1 MIRREYQKLLPADAA
16 EAFQARSFDVVEY
29 VHRHLD
35 SGVAEAMQDGRGR
48 PVLYHGHCQQKT
60 LGLDVEAVSLLR
72 RLGYEVRSTN
82 VECCG
87 MAGSFAYKQEYD
99 ELSMRVGEDLQ
110 RQLEANGCNPG
121 RTTPRSYTRTGALPP
136 APRPD
141 RFLPRAGSPVKNR
154 CRPSSDAQWFIRSTR
169 SLPACRSVGAKV
181 SDRPSCVYLL
191 RTGQTGR
198 QRRHVFGRSTS
209 AAATPVLD
217 RGPTYPMGAGP
228 WSVGDGISLPARDR
242 GRGT

>member
-16 EAFQARSFDVVEY
+16 EALQARSFDVVEY

-35 SGVAEAMQDGRGR
+35 SGTAEAMQDGRGR

-60 LGLDVEAVSLLR
+60 LGLDVKAVSLLR

-87 MAGSFAYKQEYD
+87 MAGSFAYKQEYG

-121 RTTPRSYTRTGALPP
+121 RTTPELHPNEGPSPSPEA
-136 APRPD
+136 RPILAASGTSV
-141 RFLPRAGSPVKNR
+141 RNR
-154 CRPSSDAQWFIRSTR
+154 CRPSSGPGGSSDPPGR
-169 SLPACRSVGAKV
+169 SL
-181 SDRPSCVYLL
+181 
-191 RTGQTGR
+191 
-198 QRRHVFGRSTS
+198 HV
-209 AAATPVLD
+209 D
-217 RGPTYPMGAGP
+217 Q
-228 WSVGDGISLPARDR
+228 
-242 GRGT
+242 